1 MIEKTKGERMK
12 IEKTVKLTE
21 QEHEFLKDCLDDV
34 YHREMELGYGQD
46 FEDQGDV
53 KARKYL
59 PKIINKL

>member
-1 MIEKTKGERMK
+1 MK

-21 QEHEFLKDCLDDV
+21 QEHKFLKDCLDDV

-59 PKIINKL
+59 PKIISKL